1 MRVHLLVA
9 VGLVAGIV
17 FGEDPA
23 EPTPS
28 LTSIAKVLDL
38 TNDQAANRY
47 PFHVRAQVTMFEPDA
62 YWVFLQ
68 DGLYG
73 IYATPP
79 ERQIKLQPGDWI
91 EAEGITLRGG
101 YAPIIEIRQLK
112 VVGHSPLPAPVKVGG
127 NQLVP
132 EAGNVWAVAE
142 GRILRAETRSRDGN
156 TVLTFYEQLDNGGKL
171 AVLTASA
178 EHCDRAALVDSYAVV
193 RGIHGTLYA
202 GAENRRSDAM
212 FISGCQS
219 IEVKTPPTTDWSLP
233 LIELHSLLAYHSGT
247 RIDSLVHARGTV
259 TLAESPERF
268 YMQKGASGILV
279 EPIEPQADLRIG
291 IGVEVVGRIMTD
303 EDGNRRLV
311 AARVRR
317 SPLIES
323 VEVRGLTQEALNQ
336 PAFGDA
342 LVKADGV
349 ILSREMRPGRVIFG
363 LQVGNQVLTAALPV
377 AASAAVEDLP
387 DLQDR
392 VEIKG
397 VARVRQAIEER
408 NFEVSLA
415 MRSTDDLRM
424 ITKRPL
430 SARVPWGR
438 VALLSSGGVL
448 GALIWIW
455 SLRNRVRARTIQ
467 LEEAR
472 LEAEQASRAKGE
484 FLANM
489 SHEIRTPMNGVI
501 GMTGLLLDTE
511 LTPEQREYAGTIRT
525 SGEALLTIIN
535 DILDFSKIEAGK
547 LTIEAFP
554 FDLRLVIEEV
564 AEMLAPRAEEK
575 GIDLVVRYASAV
587 PTRFEGDAG
596 RVRQVVTNLVG
607 NAVKFT
613 ERGQVLVD
621 VECASLDAQKALM
634 KIAVSDTGLGIAPDK
649 VALLFQKFTQA
660 DTSTT
665 RKYGGTGL
673 GLAIS
678 KELTELMG
686 GSLSVKS
693 EPGQG
698 STFSFTL
705 PLVFDG
711 EPCLTPAPVADLAG
725 LRVLIV
731 DDNEVNRRVVH
742 EQISSLGM
750 RNGSYATGQDAL
762 DAIRQA
768 KRGGD
773 PYQIVIADYHMPGID
788 GAAMAAQIK
797 ADPEIS
803 NVVIVMLTSVGYWRE
818 LSRLEGA
825 CVDACLVK
833 PTRQSQLANTLVTV
847 WSKHRENAPAP
858 VSAAGRSGPAVTLN
872 GRFAGLP
879 IRVLVAEDNVVNQ
892 KVISRMLEKLGIR
905 CDVAANGREALDMAE
920 MLPYDLLFMDCQMPE
935 LNGYDAT
942 AELRRRERAGR
953 HVTIV
958 AMTAQVTIESR
969 MQCMEAGMDD
979 FVSKPVSVEELIK
992 VLNKWA
998 VPAEAVS

>member
-1 MRVHLLVA
+1 M
-9 VGLVAGIV
+9 
-17 FGEDPA
+17 
-23 EPTPS
+23 
-28 LTSIAKVLDL
+28 
-38 TNDQAANRY
+38 
-47 PFHVRAQVTMFEPDA
+47 
-62 YWVFLQ
+62 
-68 DGLYG
+68 
-73 IYATPP
+73 
-79 ERQIKLQPGDWI
+79 
-91 EAEGITLRGG
+91 
-101 YAPIIEIRQLK
+101 
-112 VVGHSPLPAPVKVGG
+112 
-127 NQLVP
+127 
-132 EAGNVWAVAE
+132 
-142 GRILRAETRSRDGN
+142 
-156 TVLTFYEQLDNGGKL
+156 
-171 AVLTASA
+171 
-178 EHCDRAALVDSYAVV
+178 
-193 RGIHGTLYA
+193 
-202 GAENRRSDAM
+202 
-212 FISGCQS
+212 
-219 IEVKTPPTTDWSLP
+219 
-233 LIELHSLLAYHSGT
+233 
-247 RIDSLVHARGTV
+247 

-268 YMQKGASGILV
+268 YLQKGASGILI
-279 EPIEPQADLRIG
+279 EPIEPAPDLRIG

-349 ILSREMRPGRVIFG
+349 IVSREMRPGRVIFG
-363 LQVGNQVLTAALPV
+363 LQVGNQVITAGLPV
-377 AASAAVEDLP
+377 AEAVAQEDLP
-387 DLQDR
+387 DVEDH

-397 VARVRQAIEER
+397 VARVRQSIEER

-415 MRSTDDLRM
+415 MRSPDDLRM
-424 ITKRPL
+424 VTKRPL

-438 VALLSSGGVL
+438 VALLSSGAVL

-455 SLRNRVRARTIQ
+455 SLRNRVRARTLQ

-472 LEAEQASRAKGE
+472 LDAEQASRAKGE

-575 GIDLVVRYASAV
+575 GIDLVVRYASTV
-587 PTRFEGDAG
+587 PSRFEGDAG
-596 RVRQVVTNLVG
+596 RIRQVVTNLVG

-613 ERGQVLVD
+613 ERGQVLVEVD
-621 VECASLDAQKALM
+621 YERLDAQRAGM
-634 KIAVSDTGLGIAPDK
+634 KIAVSDTGVGAFPPDK
-649 VALLFQKFTQA
+649 VALLFQKFSQA

-693 EPGQG
+693 DPGQG

-762 DAIRQA
+762 DAIRLA

-788 GAAMAAQIK
+788 GAAMAAEIK

-803 NVVIVMLTSVGYWRE
+803 HTVIVMLTSVGYWRE
-818 LSRLEGA
+818 LSRLEGIVR
-825 CVDACLVK
+825 VDACLVK
-833 PTRQSQLANTLVTV
+833 PTRQSQLANTLV
-847 WSKHRENAPAP
+847 S
-858 VSAAGRSGPAVTLN
+858 RSGPGAAKMCWRAQVQPRRREASPAIALN
-872 GRFAGLP
+872 GRYAGLP

-905 CDVAANGREALDMAE
+905 CDVAANGREAVDMLE

-942 AELRRRERAGR
+942 AELRRRERSGQ
-953 HVTIV
+953 HVTII
-958 AMTAQVTIESR
+958 AMTAQVTVESR
-969 MQCMEAGMDD
+969 TQCLDSGMDD

-998 VPAEAVS
+998 VPARPVEAETVS